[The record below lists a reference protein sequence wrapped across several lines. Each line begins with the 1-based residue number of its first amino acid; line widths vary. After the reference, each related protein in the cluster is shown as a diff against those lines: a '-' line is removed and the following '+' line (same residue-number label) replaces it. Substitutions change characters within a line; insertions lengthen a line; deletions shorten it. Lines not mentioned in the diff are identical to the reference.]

1 MKISDIYQEQ
11 VDFTHKGFSRKSIG
25 KTFSELMADAP
36 SLFGGHFT
44 TPIATLKQS
53 ALANNISAMSKY
65 CEEIGFELAPHV
77 KTHMSPQL
85 ATEQVKFGAKYLTV
99 ATMWQARV
107 FLEFGFKSIII
118 ANEVSEILD
127 LSEIAEINRDPL
139 YEVICYVD
147 SLAGAKLISDA
158 LANTP
163 SGSIHLLVEIGYK
176 NGRGGVRDL
185 NDIKALCESLV
196 EIPGVIIRGVTG
208 FEGNISGERTPEK
221 ISEIESFCNLIT
233 AAASL
238 VSEYVHRPELII
250 SAGGSGFFDVVVKAF
265 NKFSST
271 THRVRRILRSGGYIS
286 FDDGFYGRISPSGGN
301 APKFEAAIEVWGSV
315 VSQAESGLT
324 LLNFGKRDV
333 GIDLDNPIPSRS
345 PQKRNVLG
353 TITKLNDQHAFLIG
367 APGTEM
373 KVGEWIACC
382 ISHPCT
388 TFDKWRIFPVLDEQD
403 RVIDY
408 IRTYF

>member
-1 MKISDIYQEQ
+1 MKISQIYEDL
-11 VDFTHKGFSRKSIG
+11 VDFSFKGFSSKSIG
-25 KTFSELMADAP
+25 KTFGELVSEKP
-36 SLFGGHFT
+36 SLFDGNFT
-44 TPIATLKQS
+44 TPIATLKHS
-53 ALANNISAMSKY
+53 AIQNNLLSMSKY

-85 ATEQVKFGAKYLTV
+85 AAEQMKNGAKYLTV

-118 ANEVSEILD
+118 ANEVSEVSD
-127 LSEIAEINRDPL
+127 LCEIAEINKDPL
-139 YEVICYVD
+139 YDLICYVD
-147 SLAGAKLISDA
+147 SKAGTALISEA
-158 LANTP
+158 LVTTP

-185 NDIKALCESLV
+185 ADLKILAEALV

-221 ISEIESFCNLIT
+221 ISDIEKFCKMIT
-233 AAASL
+233 DAASMI
-238 VSEYVHRPELII
+238 SEYIYRPEVII

-265 NKFSST
+265 NEFSST
-271 THRVRRILRSGGYIS
+271 SHRVRRILRSGGYIS
-286 FDDGFYGRISPSGGN
+286 FDDGFYGRISPSEGN

-324 LLNFGKRDV
+324 ILNFGKRDV

-345 PQKRNVLG
+345 AQKRNILG
-353 TITKLNDQHAFLIG
+353 SITKLNDQHAFLIG

-373 KVGEWIACC
+373 KVGDWVACG

-408 IRTYF
+408 IRTFF

>member
-1 MKISDIYQEQ
+1 MKISDIHQEV
-11 VDFTHKGFSRKSIG
+11 VDFSYKGFSAKSIG
-25 KTFSELMADAP
+25 KTFSQLIAEAP
-36 SLFGGHFT
+36 SLFGGNFT
-44 TPIATLKQS
+44 TPIATLRQKS
-53 ALANNISAMSKY
+53 LANNISAMSKY

-85 ATEQVKFGAKYLTV
+85 AAEQMKFGAKYLTV

-118 ANEVSEILD
+118 ANEVSEISD
-127 LSEIAEINRDPL
+127 LREIAEINRDPL

-147 SLAGAKLISDA
+147 SLAGAELITTA

-163 SGSIHLLVEIGYK
+163 SGSIHLFVEIGYK

-185 NDIKALCESLV
+185 NDLKTICETLV

-233 AAASL
+233 DAASI
-238 VSEYVHRPELII
+238 VSDYVYRPELIV

-286 FDDGFYGRISPSGGN
+286 FDDGFYGRISPSAGN
-301 APKFEAAIEVWGSV
+301 SPKFEAAIEVWGSV

-333 GIDLDNPIPSRS
+333 GIDLDNPIPSRTA
-345 PQKRNVLG
+345 QKDKVSG
-353 TITKLNDQHAFLIG
+353 SITKLNDQHAFLIG
-367 APGTEM
+367 APGTEL
-373 KVGEWIACC
+373 KVGDWVACG

>member
-25 KTFSELMADAP
+25 KTLSELIAEVP
-36 SLFGGHFT
+36 NLFGGNFT
-44 TPIATLKQS
+44 TPIATLRQS

-85 ATEQVKFGAKYLTV
+85 AAEQMKFGAKYLTV

-118 ANEVSEILD
+118 ANEVSDISD
-127 LSEIAEINRDPL
+127 LGEIAEINRDPL

-147 SLAGAKLISDA
+147 SLAGAKLITDA

-163 SGSIHLLVEIGYK
+163 SGSIHLFIEIGYK

-185 NDIKALCESLV
+185 RDLKALCETLV

-221 ISEIESFCNLIT
+221 IAEIESFCNLIT
-233 AAASL
+233 DAASTFQ
-238 VSEYVHRPELII
+238 
-250 SAGGSGFFDVVVKAF
+250 SGNSNMKV
-265 NKFSST
+265 
-271 THRVRRILRSGGYIS
+271 
-286 FDDGFYGRISPSGGN
+286 
-301 APKFEAAIEVWGSV
+301 
-315 VSQAESGLT
+315 
-324 LLNFGKRDV
+324 
-333 GIDLDNPIPSRS
+333 
-345 PQKRNVLG
+345 
-353 TITKLNDQHAFLIG
+353 FLIFVVLSLEFIG
-367 APGTEM
+367 RLAA
-373 KVGEWIACC
+373 VG
-382 ISHPCT
+382 
-388 TFDKWRIFPVLDEQD
+388 
-403 RVIDY
+403 
-408 IRTYF
+408 

>member
-11 VDFTHKGFSRKSIG
+11 VDFTYKGFSRKSIG
-25 KTFSELMADAP
+25 KTFSELITEGT
-36 SLFGGHFT
+36 SLFDGNFT
-44 TPIATLKQS
+44 TPIATLRQS
-53 ALANNISAMSKY
+53 ALTNNLSAMSKY
-65 CEEIGFELAPHV
+65 CEEIGFDLAPHV
-77 KTHMSPQL
+77 KTHMSPQI
-85 ATEQVKFGAKYLTV
+85 AAEQMKFGAKYLTV

-118 ANEVSEILD
+118 ANEVSEIAD
-127 LSEIAEINRDPL
+127 LREIAETNKDPL
-139 YEVICYVD
+139 FEVICYVD
-147 SLAGAKLISDA
+147 SMEGAKLLANA
-158 LANTP
+158 LENTP

-185 NDIKALCESLV
+185 NDLKTLCETLV

-221 ISEIESFCNLIT
+221 ISVIENFCNLIT
-233 AAASL
+233 DAASM
-238 VSEYVHRPELII
+238 VSEYVHRPELIV
-250 SAGGSGFFDVVVKAF
+250 SAGGSGFFDVVVKVF

-286 FDDGFYGRISPSGGN
+286 FDDGFYGRISPSEGN

-345 PQKRNVLG
+345 ALKGNVSG
-353 TITKLNDQHAFLIG
+353 SITKLNDQHAFLIG

-373 KVGEWIACC
+373 KVGEWIACG

-388 TFDKWRIFPVLDEQD
+388 TFDKWRIFPVLDDQD

>member
-11 VDFTHKGFSRKSIG
+11 VDFTHKGFSKKSIG
-25 KTFSELMADAP
+25 KTLSELMAEAP
-36 SLFGGHFT
+36 SLFGGNFT
-44 TPIATLKQS
+44 TPIATLKQR

-85 ATEQVKFGAKYLTV
+85 AAEQMKLGAKYLTV

-118 ANEVSEILD
+118 ANEVSDISD

-147 SLAGAKLISDA
+147 SLAGAKLITDA

-163 SGSIHLLVEIGYK
+163 SGSIHLFIEIGYK

-185 NDIKALCESLV
+185 RDLKALCETLV
-196 EIPGVIIRGVTG
+196 DIPGVIIRGVTG

-221 ISEIESFCNLIT
+221 IAEIESFCNLIT
-233 AAASL
+233 DAASQ
-238 VSEYVHRPELII
+238 VSDYVYRPELIV
-250 SAGGSGFFDVVVKAF
+250 SAGGSGFFDVVVKVF
-265 NKFSST
+265 NNFSST

-286 FDDGFYGRISPSGGN
+286 FDDGFYGRISPSTGN
-301 APKFEAAIEVWGSV
+301 APRFEAAIEVWGSV

-333 GIDLDNPIPSRS
+333 GIDLDNPVPGRTAQNSKVS
-345 PQKRNVLG
+345 G
-353 TITKLNDQHAFLIG
+353 SITKLNDQHAFLIG
-367 APGTEM
+367 ESGAEI
-373 KVGEWIACC
+373 KVGDWVACG

>member
-1 MKISDIYQEQ
+1 MKISEIYQEK
-11 VDFTHKGFSRKSIG
+11 VDFTHKGFSRISLG
-25 KTFSELMADAP
+25 KTFSELITEAP
-36 SLFGGHFT
+36 SLFDGNFS
-44 TPIATLKQS
+44 TPIATLRQS
-53 ALANNISAMSKY
+53 ALTNNLLAMSKY

-118 ANEVSEILD
+118 ANEVSEISD
-127 LSEIAEINRDPL
+127 LSEIAEINKDPL
-139 YEVICYVD
+139 YDVICYVD
-147 SLAGAKLISDA
+147 SLAGGELIAKA
-158 LANTP
+158 LENTP

-185 NDIKALCESLV
+185 NDLKSLCETLV

-238 VSEYVHRPELII
+238 VSDYVYRPELIV
-250 SAGGSGFFDVVVKAF
+250 SAGGSGFFDVVVKVF
-265 NKFSST
+265 NNFSST

-301 APKFEAAIEVWGSV
+301 APRFEAAIEVWGSV

-345 PQKRNVLG
+345 PNRSKLSG
-353 TITKLNDQHAFLIG
+353 SITKLNDQHAFLIG
-367 APGTEM
+367 ATGAEM
-373 KVGEWIACC
+373 KVGDWVACG

>member
-25 KTFSELMADAP
+25 KTLSELIAEAP
-36 SLFGGHFT
+36 NLFGGNFT
-44 TPIATLKQS
+44 TPIATLRQS

-85 ATEQVKFGAKYLTV
+85 AAEQMKFGAKYLTV

-118 ANEVSEILD
+118 ANEVSDISD
-127 LSEIAEINRDPL
+127 LSEM
-139 YEVICYVD
+139 
-147 SLAGAKLISDA
+147 LITDA

-163 SGSIHLLVEIGYK
+163 SGSIHLFIEIGYK

-185 NDIKALCESLV
+185 SDLKALCETLV

-221 ISEIESFCNLIT
+221 IAEIESFCNLIT
-233 AAASL
+233 DAALL
-238 VSEYVHRPELII
+238 VSDYVYRPELIV
-250 SAGGSGFFDVVVKAF
+250 SAGGSGFFDVVVKVF
-265 NKFSST
+265 NNFSST

-286 FDDGFYGRISPSGGN
+286 FDDGFYGRISPSTGN

-333 GIDLDNPIPSRS
+333 GIDLDNPVPSRTAQNS
-345 PQKRNVLG
+345 KVSG
-353 TITKLNDQHAFLIG
+353 SITKLNDQHAFLIG
-367 APGTEM
+367 EPGAEM
-373 KVGEWIACC
+373 KVGDWVACG